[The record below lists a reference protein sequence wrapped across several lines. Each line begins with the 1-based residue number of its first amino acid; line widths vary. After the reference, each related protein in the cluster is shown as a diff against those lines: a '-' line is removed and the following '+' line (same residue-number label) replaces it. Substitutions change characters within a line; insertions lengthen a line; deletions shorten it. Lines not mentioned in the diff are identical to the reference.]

1 MKMTLYILRE
11 LKRIEDVATSDAE
24 VKKIVD
30 ASTEEATLV
39 GTGCFLPTL
48 TRDWEYEIPDTV
60 ATSIIHG
67 LRSAGY
73 SVDY

>member
-30 ASTEEATLV
+30 AST
-39 GTGCFLPTL
+39 
-48 TRDWEYEIPDTV
+48 
-60 ATSIIHG
+60 
-67 LRSAGY
+67 
-73 SVDY
+73 